1 MNRFAGKKAVVSGGT
16 HGMGLAVAKALLDG
30 GAEVLVTGRD
40 EGNLSK
46 ARAELGNRAHVMRCD
61 VTNLAD
67 LKALGTEV
75 GDKLGEIDLLH
86 VNAGYAKLEPFLAV
100 TEETYDRTFAVNTKG
115 AFFTAQVL
123 APQVRDGGAIVF
135 TTSIAN
141 SGGSAGMSVYGG
153 AKAAVAQFARVMAA
167 ELVGRQVR
175 VNCVSPGFI
184 DTPSMGVDASEEERR
199 SFSALGDEI
208 TPMKRHGSPEEVAA
222 AVLFLAFDATFTTA
236 QEFVV
241 DGGLSQVDPA

>member
-16 HGMGLAVAKALLDG
+16 HGMGLAVAKALIEG

-40 EGNLSK
+40 EDRIAK
-46 ARAELGNRAHVMRCD
+46 AKAELGERGHVVRAD
-61 VTNLAD
+61 VTSIEAI
-67 LKALGTEV
+67 KALGAEV

-100 TEETYDRTFAVNTKG
+100 TEETYDRTFGVNTKG

-141 SGGSAGMSVYGG
+141 TGGSAGMSVYGG
-153 AKAAVAQFARVMAA
+153 AKAAVSQFSRIMAA
-167 ELVGRQVR
+167 ELVGRNVR

-184 DTPSMGVDASEEERR
+184 DTPSMGVDASEDERR
-199 SFSALGDEI
+199 EFSAVGDEI
-208 TPMKRHGSPEEVAA
+208 TPMKRHGSAAEVAA
-222 AVLFLAFDATFTTA
+222 AVLHLAFDATFTTG
-236 QEFVV
+236 QELVV
-241 DGGLSQVDPA
+241 DGGLSVIS